1 MYANIQNQNDAM
13 KEDQKR
19 QSILSESKPPFSP
32 TSELKKAEMKKEP
45 DKVEPKL
52 SFPPNQL
59 ISSTDIKQEEIR

>member
-1 MYANIQNQNDAM
+1 M

-32 TSELKKAEMKKEP
+32 TSELKKAEMKKES

-52 SFPPNQL
+52 SFPPN
-59 ISSTDIKQEEIR
+59 